1 MSTRGR
7 KADLKAIEGGLHG
20 VPLPP
25 AEVPTDMIPEWQAI
39 AAELVQRRLLTAS
52 MSGLLSTYIIALWTV
67 RECQKSLAVHGSTVL
82 TAHKMLKPN
91 PAAGMQAKAMEMV
104 ARLASELG
112 LTPAARAKQGFQKG
126 EKKPG
131 GAPDGLDI

>member
-1 MSTRGR
+1 MTTRGR

-25 AEVPTDMIPEWQAI
+25 AEVPADMIPEWQAI

-52 MSGLLSTYIIALWTV
+52 MSGLLSTYVISLWTV
-67 RECQKSLAVHGSTVL
+67 RQCQKAMAEHGSLVMS
-82 TAHKMLKPN
+82 AHQMLKPN
-91 PAAGMQAKAMEMV
+91 PAAGMQAKATEMV

-112 LTPAARAKQGFQKG
+112 LTPAARAKQGFRRG